1 MNTRKIGTE
10 YESRA
15 AEWLEDIGYEI
26 LSRNFRSS
34 YGEIDLIAR
43 QGACLVFVEVKY
55 RKNSSSGKPEEA
67 VSLQKQRKI
76 SKTADYFRV
85 KYRIGEETPCRFD
98 VIAVEN
104 GEIRHYENAF
114 SYAE

>member
-55 RKNSSSGKPEEA
+55 RKNSSSLPE
-67 VSLQKQRKI
+67 
-76 SKTADYFRV
+76 
-85 KYRIGEETPCRFD
+85 
-98 VIAVEN
+98 
-104 GEIRHYENAF
+104 
-114 SYAE
+114 

>member
-76 SKTADYFRV
+76 SKTADR
-85 KYRIGEETPCRFD
+85 KKLIPLITMIGPTPNIPYRIPPNTGPSKFEKAIT
-98 VIAVEN
+98 
-104 GEIRHYENAF
+104 
-114 SYAE
+114 

>member
-55 RKNSSSGKPEEA
+55 RKNSNSGKPEEA

-85 KYRIGEETPCRFD
+85 KYRIGEETQIGRAH
-98 VIAVEN
+98 V
-104 GEIRHYENAF
+104 
-114 SYAE
+114 